1 MRLGFQIV
9 RKWVGPFKCEHEN
22 ALEVGHGFGGGI
34 DRHRTALPGKST
46 QIIEAHDVIGVRMS
60 EHDGVDAAD
69 IFAQG
74 LGTKIRS
81 GIDDESSL
89 KRFDV
94 NGRTEALITRIRG
107 MADRAIA
114 SDHRNALRRSRAKES
129 EDEFGV
135 ESCA

>member
-1 MRLGFQIV
+1 
-9 RKWVGPFKCEHEN
+9 
-22 ALEVGHGFGGGI
+22 
-34 DRHRTALPGKST
+34 
-46 QIIEAHDVIGVRMS
+46 MS

-89 KRFDV
+89 KRFDI